1 METTIKTRLVRTAAR
16 AWRGAQAARPA
27 CKREHCADG
36 DQDDQSPQSRA
47 ERPGERRRP
56 DNAVRPKPAVI
67 WGATRSAVR
76 EPSHA
81 IRDGRCDSSVHDD
94 PARHT
99 TARRLERPGIAA
111 IMRGALIALRN
122 RGGLAP
128 GT

>member
-1 METTIKTRLVRTAAR
+1 MAIKMTNAAV
-16 AWRGAQAARPA
+16 ACENDPVSAA
-27 CKREHCADG
+27 AD
-36 DQDDQSPQSRA
+36 SS
-47 ERPGERRRP
+47 
-56 DNAVRPKPAVI
+56 NAVRPKPAVI
-67 WGATRSAVR
+67 WSATRSYVR

-81 IRDGRCDSSVHDD
+81 IRDSVAIPSVHDD